1 MLKLF
6 LQSLQRCLFRPLREP
21 LRFVRRL
28 LQCGQAGWL
37 PAEFFLGSTCS
48 MWEKWLY
55 DLTKSHFQAPETER
69 SLVAS
74 LRLASHSGFFF
85 SRIPDHSAANHGIDN
100 FPICHEPPAGDI

>member
-6 LQSLQRCLFRPLREP
+6 LQSLQRCLFRPLRVP
-21 LRFVRRL
+21 LRCVRIL
-28 LQCGQAGWL
+28 LQCGEAGWL

-74 LRLASHSGFFF
+74 LRLASHQKQRRAKYGASHQARRMAILFTCGITRTL
-85 SRIPDHSAANHGIDN
+85 SRI
-100 FPICHEPPAGDI
+100 